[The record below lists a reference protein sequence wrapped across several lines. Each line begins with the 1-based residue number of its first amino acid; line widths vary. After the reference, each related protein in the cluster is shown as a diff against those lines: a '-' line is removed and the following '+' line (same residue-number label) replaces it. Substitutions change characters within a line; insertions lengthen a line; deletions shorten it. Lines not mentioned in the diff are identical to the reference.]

1 MAKVKISAEKEV
13 EVPDELAP
21 LVADETG
28 VPYKNRAAEFR
39 RKLERLE
46 KRLAALEDADDDA
59 PTKGAA
65 PPQNGGAGASQPQPQ
80 PQVQPQAQVQWYY
93 DPQTGQYYGFDG
105 QRWYVYP
112 YNSFTHAV
120 APGPGVSTATPQPA
134 PAPSA
139 EKVAEEAAKKVRQD
153 LDMERELDLLRKE
166 WPGMDDEE
174 EVEKLND
181 FLKSQGYDDKEIE
194 RMSPRDIRLAVRAW
208 RAAKSGEGAGES
220 GGEGGPKAP
229 VVLDSGAA
237 QTPRQPL
244 FRDPERIRS
253 LPKRDFNELV
263 ERVKMSQREV

>member
-1 MAKVKISAEKEV
+1 M
-13 EVPDELAP
+13 
-21 LVADETG
+21 
-28 VPYKNRAAEFR
+28 
-39 RKLERLE
+39 
-46 KRLAALEDADDDA
+46 
-59 PTKGAA
+59 
-65 PPQNGGAGASQPQPQ
+65 
-80 PQVQPQAQVQWYY
+80 QWYY

-112 YNSFTHAV
+112 YTAATV
-120 APGPGVSTATPQPA
+120 APSIAPVTAPTQAPA
-134 PAPSA
+134 PSAQMPSA

-153 LDMERELDLLRKE
+153 LNTERELELLRKE

-181 FLKSQGYDDKEIE
+181 FLKSQGYSDKEIE

-208 RAAKSGEGAGES
+208 RAAKSGEGDGES